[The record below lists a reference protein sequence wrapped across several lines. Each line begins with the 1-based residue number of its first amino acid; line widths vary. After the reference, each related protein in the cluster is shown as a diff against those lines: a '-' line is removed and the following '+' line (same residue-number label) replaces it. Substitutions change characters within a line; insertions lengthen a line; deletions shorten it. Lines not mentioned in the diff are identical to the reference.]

1 MGPYPNHIKKLIFTW
16 KCEAHERELHR
27 ELRKLDALF
36 AQWRVGEIGSGDLA
50 IHVEDCW
57 KGPIKELLERY
68 NTRYQDSNVA
78 YALVTGILSYD
89 EVPEKLVQAVSAH
102 VVYFEDLKARGDLRM
117 PGE

>member
-1 MGPYPNHIKKLIFTW
+1 MNPYPKQIKKLISTW

-27 ELRKLDALF
+27 ELTKLDGLF
-36 AQWRVGEIGSGDLA
+36 AQWRAGEMGSGDLA

-68 NTRYQDSNVA
+68 NTSYQDNNVA

-89 EVPEKLVQAVSAH
+89 EVPEELVQALSERIA
-102 VVYFEDLKARGDLRM
+102 YFEDLKARGDLRM